1 VVVVSLLSLLMGAG
15 VGFGLLLVVTGLR
28 PPPKAQEAPTPPR
41 WPDLDRRLLRAAI
54 AGGAV
59 FLLMRWPVP
68 ALAAAVLAFFF
79 TDLFGAKAAREA
91 AQALTEAIA
100 SWTEMLRDIVVAAHG
115 LEEAIEVS
123 ADIAPV
129 PIRGQVVTLAG
140 QARRGRLVPALS
152 EFGAEL
158 AHPLGDLVVLAL
170 RQAAEGRGVELGP
183 TLAAL
188 ALTAREDAA
197 MRQRVETRRAHVR
210 TAVRIIIGAT
220 VAMVAFVVFLNRRYL
235 HAYGTHTGQVVLAV
249 VIAFGG
255 VALWWL
261 AAMGRYESPE
271 RFLVGASTA
280 EAEERW

>member
-1 VVVVSLLSLLMGAG
+1 MSLLSLLMGAG
-15 VGFGLLLVVTGLR
+15 VGVGVMLVLSGLR
-28 PPPKAQEAPTPPR
+28 PTPRAPSAPTPPR
-41 WPDLDRRLLRAAI
+41 WPDLDKRALRAAI
-54 AGGAV
+54 AGVAV
-59 FLLMRWPVP
+59 FLLARWPVVT
-68 ALAAAVLAFFF
+68 LAAAMLGFFF
-79 TDLFGAKAAREA
+79 TDLFGAKSAREA

-123 ADIAPV
+123 ADIAPG
-129 PIRGQVVTLAG
+129 PIRSHVVTLAG

-188 ALTAREDAA
+188 ATTAREDAA

-220 VAMVAFVVFLNRRYL
+220 AAMVAFVVFLNRRYL
-235 HAYGTHTGQVVLAV
+235 HTYATTTGQVVLAV

-261 AAMGRYESPE
+261 AAMGRYQSPE

-280 EAEERW
+280 EAEDRW

>member
-1 VVVVSLLSLLMGAG
+1 MSLLSLLMGAG
-15 VGFGLLLVVTGLR
+15 VGVGLMLVVSGLR
-28 PPPKAQEAPTPPR
+28 PTPRPPSVPTPAR

-54 AGGAV
+54 AGAAA
-59 FLLMRWPVP
+59 FLLMRWPVV
-68 ALAAAVLAFFF
+68 ALGAAVLAFFF
-79 TDLFGAKAAREA
+79 TDLFGAKSAREA

-123 ADIAPV
+123 ADIAPG
-129 PIRGQVVTLAG
+129 PIRSHVVTLAG

-152 EFGAEL
+152 ELGADL

-188 ALTAREDAA
+188 ATTAREDAA
-197 MRQRVETRRAHVR
+197 KRQRVETRRAHVR

-220 VAMVAFVVFLNRRYL
+220 VAMVGFVVLLNRRYL
-235 HAYGTHTGQVVLAV
+235 HAYGTTTGQVVLAV

-261 AAMGRYESPE
+261 AAMGRYQSPE

>member
-1 VVVVSLLSLLMGAG
+1 MVVVSLLSLLMGAG
-15 VGFGLLLVVTGLR
+15 VGVGVMLVVSGLR
-28 PPPKAQEAPTPPR
+28 PTPKALIAPAPAR
-41 WPDLDRRLLRAAI
+41 WPDLDKRLLRAAI
-54 AGGAV
+54 AGAAV
-59 FLLMRWPVP
+59 FLLMRWPVV
-68 ALAAAVLAFFF
+68 ALAAGVLAFFF
-79 TDLFGAKAAREA
+79 TDLFGARSAREA

-123 ADIAPV
+123 ADIAPG
-129 PIRGQVVTLAG
+129 PIRPHVVTLAG

-152 EFGAEL
+152 EFGADL

-188 ALTAREDAA
+188 ATTAREDAA

-220 VAMVAFVVFLNRRYL
+220 VAMVGFVVFLNRRYL
-235 HAYGTHTGQVVLAV
+235 HAYGTTTGQVVLAV
-249 VIAFGG
+249 VITFGG

-261 AAMGRYESPE
+261 AAMGRYQSPE

-280 EAEERW
+280 GAEDRW

>member
-1 VVVVSLLSLLMGAG
+1 VSLLGMLAGAG
-15 VGFGLLLVVTGLR
+15 VGLGLMLIVTGLKPR
-28 PPPKAQEAPTPPR
+28 QGPASLPRRPR
-41 WPDLDRRLLRAAI
+41 WPDLDKRVLRAAI
-54 AGGAV
+54 GGGAG
-59 FLLMRWPVP
+59 FLLMRWPVT
-68 ALAAAVLAFFF
+68 AVAAAVLAFFF
-79 TDLFGAKAAREA
+79 TDLFGAKAAREGMNR
-91 AQALTEAIA
+91 LTEAIA

-123 ADIAPV
+123 ADIAPA
-129 PIRGQVVTLAG
+129 PIRAQVVVLAG
-140 QARRGRLVPALS
+140 QGRRGRLVPALS
-152 EFGAEL
+152 EFGSEL

-188 ALTAREDAA
+188 AVTAREDAA

-220 VAMVAFVVFLNRRYL
+220 LAMVAFVAILNRRYL
-235 HAYGTHTGQVVLAV
+235 HAYGSPTGQAVLAV

-261 AAMGRYESPE
+261 SAMGRYQSPE
-271 RFLVGASTA
+271 RFLVGATSADA
-280 EAEERW
+280 EDRW

>member
-1 VVVVSLLSLLMGAG
+1 MSLLSLLMGAG
-15 VGFGLLLVVTGLR
+15 VGVGVMLVISGLR
-28 PPPKAQEAPTPPR
+28 PTPKPPSAPTPAR

-54 AGGAV
+54 AGAAV
-59 FLLMRWPVP
+59 FLLMRWPVV

-79 TDLFGAKAAREA
+79 TDLFGAKSAREA

-123 ADIAPV
+123 ADIAPG
-129 PIRGQVVTLAG
+129 PIRSHVVTLAG

-152 EFGAEL
+152 EFGADL

-188 ALTAREDAA
+188 ATTAREDAA

-220 VAMVAFVVFLNRRYL
+220 AAMVAFVVFLNRRYL
-235 HAYGTHTGQVVLAV
+235 HAYATTTGPIVLAV

-261 AAMGRYESPE
+261 AAMGRYQSPE
-271 RFLVGASTA
+271 RFLVGANTA

>member
-15 VGFGLLLVVTGLR
+15 VGLGLLLVVTGLR
-28 PPPKAQEAPTPPR
+28 PRPRPVQTPTPPR
-41 WPDLDRRLLRAAI
+41 WPDLDKRLLRAAI
-54 AGGAV
+54 AGAGV
-59 FLLMRWPVP
+59 FLLVRWPVP
-68 ALAAAVLAFFF
+68 AIAAAVLAFFF
-79 TDLFGAKAAREA
+79 GDLFGAAAAREA

-100 SWTEMLRDIVVAAHG
+100 AWTEMLRDIVVAAHG

-123 ADIAPV
+123 ADIAPA
-129 PIRGQVVTLAG
+129 PIRASVVTLAG

-152 EFGAEL
+152 EFGGEL

-220 VAMVAFVVFLNRRYL
+220 LAMVGFVVFLNRHYL
-235 HAYGTHTGQVVLAV
+235 HAYGTRTGQAVLAV
-249 VIAFGG
+249 VIVFGA

-261 AAMGRYESPE
+261 AAMGRYQSPE
-271 RFLVGASTA
+271 RFLVGAATA
-280 EAEERW
+280 ESEERW

>member
-1 VVVVSLLSLLMGAG
+1 MSLLSLLMGAG
-15 VGFGLLLVVTGLR
+15 VGVGVMLVVSGLR
-28 PPPKAQEAPTPPR
+28 PTPKALSAPTPAR
-41 WPDLDRRLLRAAI
+41 WPDLDKRLLRAAI
-54 AGGAV
+54 AGATV
-59 FLLMRWPVP
+59 FLLMRWPVV
-68 ALAAAVLAFFF
+68 ALAAGVLAFFF
-79 TDLFGAKAAREA
+79 TDLFGARSAREA

-123 ADIAPV
+123 ADIAPG
-129 PIRGQVVTLAG
+129 PIRSHVVTLAG

-152 EFGAEL
+152 EFGADL

-188 ALTAREDAA
+188 ATTAREDAA

-220 VAMVAFVVFLNRRYL
+220 VAMVGFVALLNRRYI
-235 HAYGTHTGQVVLAV
+235 HAYGTTTGQVVLAV

-261 AAMGRYESPE
+261 AAMGRYQSPE

-280 EAEERW
+280 EAEDRW

>member
-1 VVVVSLLSLLMGAG
+1 MSVLGLVAGAG
-15 VGFGLLLVVTGLR
+15 AGLGLLLILDGLR
-28 PPPKAQEAPTPPR
+28 PRPKPAIVPRAPR
-41 WPDLDRRLLRAAI
+41 WPDLNKRLLRAGI
-54 AGGAV
+54 AGGV
-59 FLLMRWPVP
+59 VLVLTRWPAPVF
-68 ALAAAVLAFFF
+68 AAAVLGFFF
-79 TDLFGAKAAREA
+79 TNLFGAKAVREA

-123 ADIAPV
+123 ADIAPAA
-129 PIRGQVVTLAG
+129 IRTQVVTLAG

-152 EFGAEL
+152 EFGEEL

-220 VAMVAFVVFLNRRYL
+220 VAMIAFVVFLNRRYL
-235 HAYGTHTGQVVLAV
+235 HAYATTTGQIVLAV

-261 AAMGRYESPE
+261 SAMGRYQSPE

-280 EAEERW
+280 EVLEDRW

>member
-1 VVVVSLLSLLMGAG
+1 MSLLSLLMGAG
-15 VGFGLLLVVTGLR
+15 VGVGVMLVFSGLR
-28 PPPKAQEAPTPPR
+28 PTPKAPSAPTPAR
-41 WPDLDRRLLRAAI
+41 WPDLDKRVLRAAI
-54 AGGAV
+54 AGAAV
-59 FLLMRWPVP
+59 FLLARWPVV
-68 ALAAAVLAFFF
+68 AAAAAVLAFFF
-79 TDLFGAKAAREA
+79 TDLFGAKSAREA

-123 ADIAPV
+123 ADIAPG
-129 PIRGQVVTLAG
+129 PIRPHVVSLAG

-152 EFGAEL
+152 EFGADL

-188 ALTAREDAA
+188 ATTAREDAA

-220 VAMVAFVVFLNRRYL
+220 AAMVGFVVFLNRRYL
-235 HAYGTHTGQVVLAV
+235 HAYATTTGQIVLAV

-261 AAMGRYESPE
+261 AAMGRYQSPE

-280 EAEERW
+280 EAEDRW

>member
-1 VVVVSLLSLLMGAG
+1 MSLVGLLAGAG
-15 VGFGLLLVVTGLR
+15 VGLGLVLVAGGLR
-28 PPPKAQEAPTPPR
+28 PRSSPPTPPVPRR
-41 WPDLDRRLLRAAI
+41 WPDLQARTRRAL

-59 FLLMRWPVP
+59 VIVATRWPVA
-68 ALAAAVLAFFF
+68 ALAAASLGFFSA
-79 TDLFGAKAAREA
+79 DLVGATAAREA

-123 ADIAPV
+123 AELAPGPV
-129 PIRGQVVTLAG
+129 RGAVLSLAA
-140 QARRGRLVPALS
+140 QARRGRLVPALADL
-152 EFGAEL
+152 GAEL

-188 ALTAREDAA
+188 ATTAREDAA

-210 TAVRIIIGAT
+210 TAVRVIIGAT
-220 VAMVAFVVFLNRRYL
+220 VAMVGFVAFLNRRYL
-235 HAYGTHTGQVVLAV
+235 HAYGTPAGQAVLGL
-249 VIAFGG
+249 VIACAG

-261 AAMGRYESPE
+261 AAMSRYQSPE
-271 RFLVGASTA
+271 RFLVASTGA
-280 EAEERW
+280 GMEDRW